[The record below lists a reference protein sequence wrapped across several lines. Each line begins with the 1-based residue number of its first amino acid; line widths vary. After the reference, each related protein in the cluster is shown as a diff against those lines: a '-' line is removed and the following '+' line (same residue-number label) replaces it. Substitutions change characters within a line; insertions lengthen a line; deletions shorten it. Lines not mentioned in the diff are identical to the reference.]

1 MFFFDGIICIKIMS
15 HKNMKVDTKSYKNI
29 FIYYIGYVPLNNI
42 KTLYI
47 IFNGI
52 IRYIKENNRN
62 NNFRLIHYD
71 KNKDLLKKQEDVK
84 LNRIHHQ
91 VKSNNLSDYDEKY
104 MKIKF
109 SSVDCVSLRTTLEMH
124 DVGVLIRQSFR
135 NDNKYNPQ
143 WYLYE
148 CLQKLAKQI

>member
-52 IRYIKENNRN
+52 IRYIEENNRN

-71 KNKDLLKKQEDVK
+71 KNKDLLKK
-84 LNRIHHQ
+84 
-91 VKSNNLSDYDEKY
+91 
-104 MKIKF
+104 
-109 SSVDCVSLRTTLEMH
+109 
-124 DVGVLIRQSFR
+124 
-135 NDNKYNPQ
+135 
-143 WYLYE
+143 
-148 CLQKLAKQI
+148 

>member
-29 FIYYIGYVPLNNI
+29 FIYYIVYVPLNNI

-52 IRYIKENNRN
+52 IRYIKENYRN

-71 KNKDLLKKQEDVK
+71 KNKDLLKK
-84 LNRIHHQ
+84 
-91 VKSNNLSDYDEKY
+91 
-104 MKIKF
+104 
-109 SSVDCVSLRTTLEMH
+109 
-124 DVGVLIRQSFR
+124 
-135 NDNKYNPQ
+135 
-143 WYLYE
+143 
-148 CLQKLAKQI
+148 